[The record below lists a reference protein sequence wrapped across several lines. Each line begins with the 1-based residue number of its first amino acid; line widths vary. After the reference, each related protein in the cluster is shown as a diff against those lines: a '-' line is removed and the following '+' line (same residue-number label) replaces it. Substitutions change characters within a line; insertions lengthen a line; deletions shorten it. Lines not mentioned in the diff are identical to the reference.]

1 MLFLF
6 HMIFSSLAWSATPDT
21 EQFQTFVLDH
31 GFDSNSIVK
40 METDNGNI
48 DGIVD
53 GIVDGKEANKNTVDI
68 GLLVV
73 HASSSGSTIDPKL
86 RSLASHF
93 ENYKYT
99 SYKLIKEHK
108 DVMKDRKE
116 KSYLVPGNKTTI
128 TITLLSHDAKRAR
141 VKIRILGANS
151 KLLLDTTASVKRN
164 GTFIV
169 AGSKYKDGVLFL
181 PITVKY

>member
-6 HMIFSSLAWSATPDT
+6 HTIFTGMAWSTAPDLK
-21 EQFQTFVLDH
+21 QSQTFIMEQT
-31 GFDSNSIVK
+31 FDSNSII
-40 METDNGNI
+40 E
-48 DGIVD
+48 D
-53 GIVDGKEANKNTVDI
+53 GIVDGKEADMDTVDI

-73 HASSSGSTIDPKL
+73 YASSSGNNIDPNLKRL
-86 RSLASHF
+86 TSHF

-99 SYKLIKEHK
+99 SYELIKEHK
-108 DVMKDRKE
+108 DMMKDKKE
-116 KSYLVPGNKTTI
+116 KSYLIPGNKTTI
-128 TITLLSHDAKRAR
+128 TITLLSHDTKRAR

>member
-1 MLFLF
+1 M
-6 HMIFSSLAWSATPDT
+6 AWSAAPVIQQD
-21 EQFQTFVLDH
+21 QTFIIEQD
-31 GFDSNSIVK
+31 FDTNSII
-40 METDNGNI
+40 E
-48 DGIVD
+48 DGV
-53 GIVDGKEANKNTVDI
+53 VDGKQANTNTVDI

-73 HASSSGSTIDPKL
+73 HASSSGNRIDPKL
-86 RSLASHF
+86 RSLTSHF

-108 DVMKDRKE
+108 DVMKDKKE

-128 TITLLSHDAKRAR
+128 TITLLSHDEKRAR
-141 VKIRILGANS
+141 VKIRILGGNS

-181 PITVKY
+181 PITVNY

>member
-6 HMIFSSLAWSATPDT
+6 HTIFSGLAWSIEPYIQQDSDSDT
-21 EQFQTFVLDH
+21 NL
-31 GFDSNSIVK
+31 IV
-40 METDNGNI
+40 E
-48 DGIVD
+48 D
-53 GIVDGKEANKNTVDI
+53 GIVDGKQANANTIDI
-68 GLLVV
+68 GLLVI

-86 RSLASHF
+86 RNLASHF
-93 ENYKYT
+93 DNYIYT
-99 SYKLIKEHK
+99 SYRLIKEYK
-108 DVMKDRKE
+108 DVMKDKTD
-116 KSYLVPGNKTTI
+116 KAYLIPGNKTTI
-128 TITLLSHDAKRAR
+128 TITLLSHNAKRAR

-151 KLLLDTTASVKRN
+151 KLLLDTTVSVKKN